1 MEIANREYINPERPR
16 RPEYGGDPSGGGN
29 NGGDPSGSGG
39 GGPPRPADIVKNID
53 KIEKIATAGVSVIKS
68 IIEEKKKAE
77 EPTTI

>member
-16 RPEYGGDPSGGGN
+16 RPEYSGDPSGDPSNGGN
-29 NGGDPSGSGG
+29 GG
-39 GGPPRPADIVKNID
+39 GGLPSPANIIKNID
-53 KIEKIATAGVSVIKS
+53 KIDKIATAGVSVIKS